1 MIFELKHGD
10 FGVGELIFGF
20 GDCSGRVQQVNELFA
35 GLFNPENEGV
45 DIDLIWHWEMLRDG
59 VTDPTSIEI
68 KLPLDPP
75 FIWMNEKRIG
85 RVTLHVNSPTLSIAP
100 SNAGLLQIVTKKAPR
115 FCAVYL
121 PACENMPT
129 SSTTRSPIEEPTNES
144 GSNA

>member
-59 VTDPTSIEI
+59 VTDPTTIEI

-85 RVTLHVNSPTLSIAP
+85 RVTLHVKLADLVDSAIQCRLVADRDKKGPQILRGISARLREHADVIDNAIADRG
-100 SNAGLLQIVTKKAPR
+100 AD
-115 FCAVYL
+115 
-121 PACENMPT
+121 E
-129 SSTTRSPIEEPTNES
+129 
-144 GSNA
+144 